1 MRSAAKALAHGAAL
15 RSSPA
20 AESLEPGLPS
30 RRGTR
35 PHAVPAP
42 RARAAYAPPGSVS
55 ESLYQQDGPAAPQG
69 SRTPPAAS
77 AGRGQRGTPPPLPRS
92 PPSPSLRPAAAP
104 VTSSRPAAA
113 RRLPAGL
120 RGRQAAAG
128 RGSAVQPP
136 PGKWRPEPARRSRAP
151 ARAAGGTG
159 RRRGARPPCRRW
171 DLRAGSEPAPLRL
184 ELAGAGSPHG
194 GSLSRSEISHF
205 TRFVFPTE
213 STQGISGGLDELPLY
228 LVMGDLRGVNTRPC
242 LQTRYRR
249 R

>member
-35 PHAVPAP
+35 PHAVPAL
-42 RARAAYAPPGSVS
+42 RARAAYAPPGFVS
-55 ESLYQQDGPAAPQG
+55 ESLYQQDRPAAPQG

-136 PGKWRPEPARRSRAP
+136 PGQWRRRLPQRGRPEPARRSRAP
-151 ARAAGGTG
+151 ARVAGGTG
-159 RRRGARPPCRRW
+159 RRRGAERRGAEPAR
-171 DLRAGSEPAPLRL
+171 RAG
-184 ELAGAGSPHG
+184 G
-194 GSLSRSEISHF
+194 GTCGPGLSRH
-205 TRFVFPTE
+205 
-213 STQGISGGLDELPLY
+213 L
-228 LVMGDLRGVNTRPC
+228 
-242 LQTRYRR
+242 
-249 R
+249 